1 MMNFVRSW
9 FLKPFALLDSKK
21 SRWQLI
27 LFCGV
32 FGCLFLNIFE
42 PFNISS
48 WFGESNVSL
57 FIIITFFT
65 LAGMAALVV
74 TQFAIR
80 PLFRIEL
87 TTRAS
92 FFFWLL
98 FEFFLL
104 SVVMHLANHVITKH
118 SLSDMTEYF
127 ETLKHTLL
135 VVMLPYSVAI
145 LLLYIQEQLQVVEE
159 LTLKINRPATVETV
173 NISDENGK
181 VVLSLAPKSILYFK
195 SEDNYTLLYY
205 KVDNQL
211 KKELIRTTLK
221 KLEQELGHPNFIR
234 IHRSYMINSQNLISA
249 SKAARGYQVN
259 MGLASESA
267 LPVSAT
273 YQQDFEDR
281 LIQKK

>member
-1 MMNFVRSW
+1 MSSVRSW
-9 FLKPFALLDSKK
+9 FLEPFALLDSSKA
-21 SRWQLI
+21 RWQLI
-27 LFCGV
+27 IFCGV

-48 WFGESNVSL
+48 WFGESDVSL
-57 FIIITFFT
+57 FIIITIFS
-65 LAGMAALVV
+65 LAGMATLVV

-80 PLFRIEL
+80 PLFRINL
-87 TTRAS
+87 TTRIS

-104 SVVMHLANHVITKH
+104 SIVMHLANHVITRH
-118 SLSDMTEYF
+118 SISDVAEYF

-145 LLLYIQEQLQVVEE
+145 LLLYVQEQLQVVEE
-159 LTLKINRPATVETV
+159 LTLKINRPATSETV
-173 NISDENGK
+173 NINDENGK
-181 VVLSLAPKSILYFK
+181 IALSLASKNILYFK
-195 SEDNYTLLYY
+195 SEDNYILLYY
-205 KVDNQL
+205 KADNQL
-211 KKELIRTTLK
+211 KKELIRTNLK
-221 KLEQELGHPNFIR
+221 KLEQELNHPNFIR
-234 IHRSYMINSQNLISA
+234 IHRSYMINGQNLISA
-249 SKAARGYQVN
+249 SKTSRGYQVN
-259 MGLASESA
+259 MELASETA